1 MGYRTT
7 FVSEHLY
14 IPIPDWFLKKY
25 QDSVH
30 FYYDRPVEIYGGG
43 EGKLTFPISSQYE
56 RKFYSGAEDEL
67 FLDIAKVLRETNETL
82 IKDIN
87 IVLMHED
94 GEVDRVVIEPNKVTL
109 QRSLKYDQEDDYNP
123 QLGNSEEY
131 IIPLDTL

>member
-14 IPIPDWFLKKY
+14 IPIPDWFLEKY

-30 FYYDRPVEIYGGG
+30 FYIRPAGLHGGG
-43 EGKLTFPISSQYE
+43 EGSLTFPISSQYE

-67 FLDIAKVLRETNETL
+67 FLDIARVLRNSKEKL
-82 IKDIN
+82 IRDIN

-94 GEVDRVVIEPNKVTL
+94 GEVDRVIVEPNKVTL
-109 QRSLKYDQEDDYNP
+109 QRSLRYDKDDDYNP

-131 IIPLDTL
+131 IIPLDTQ